1 MSTTMSA
8 NQLSPPEVQHNIF
21 SIVPRKHKKP
31 KPVSRGVYEHSRLTR
46 VHTLNLEDSSIKNI
60 PRAGV
65 LFYTFING
73 KLHICFGRDASTRE
87 LTDFG
92 GGRRNNESPIKCA
105 IREGNE
111 ESRYA
116 FSEIRT
122 EQVQGFFCLYS
133 SHMLIIFIPVAS
145 PNEMD
150 IRKITD
156 ENFNSKQ
163 FLNKRQVRARCFNEI
178 TELVWLEESEVDNLL
193 FSQRPTHQ
201 MFAKVRRF
209 IYSCTEFSQSIT
221 VMKNILL
228 SVIRRPE
235 EEQTLQQ
242 LFEGLS
248 DPSPTGTRLGTE
260 MSSPRIYHEMQEPY
274 ASRYLEE
281 MAPPLKR
288 LFKPV
293 YTTA

>member
-1 MSTTMSA
+1 MS
-8 NQLSPPEVQHNIF
+8 SPQAEGFEVSREVQHNIF
-21 SIVPRKHKKP
+21 SIVPRKHRKL

-46 VHTLNLEDSSIKNI
+46 VHSLNLDDPSIRNI

-73 KLHICFGRDASTRE
+73 RLNICFGRDASTRE

-92 GGRRNNESPIKCA
+92 GGRRNNESPVKCA

-116 FSEIRT
+116 FSEIRPD
-122 EQVQGFFCLYS
+122 QVQGFFCLYS

-150 IRKITD
+150 IRQITD
-156 ENFNSKQ
+156 ENFKSKQ
-163 FLNKRQVRARCFNEI
+163 FLNKRQFRARCFNEVI
-178 TELVWLEESEVDNLL
+178 ELVWMEESEADNLL
-193 FSQRPTHQ
+193 FSQRPVYQ

-209 IYSCTEFSQSIT
+209 IYSCTEFAQSIT

-228 SVIRRPE
+228 TVIKRPE
-235 EEQTLQQ
+235 EEQTLHQ
-242 LFEGLS
+242 LFEGLR
-248 DPSPTGTRLGTE
+248 DPSPSGTRIGTE
-260 MSSPRIYHEMQEPY
+260 TQASVEIHEPY
-274 ASRYLEE
+274 SLRYFEE
-281 MAPPLKR
+281 TTPSLKR

-293 YTTA
+293 CTTA